1 MSNPRIAV
9 LVVEDEA
16 LIRLA
21 AMDLVESAGYEAV
34 EARNADEAIRILGA
48 RTDIRVVF
56 TDVDMPGTMDGL
68 KLAHFIR
75 DRWPPIKLVV
85 ASGMKILAESQLPK
99 GSRFFS
105 KPYEDSSIVSA
116 LTDLLSDG

>member
-116 LTDLLSDG
+116 LTELLSDG

>member
-75 DRWPPIKLVV
+75 DRWPPIRLVV

>member
-75 DRWPPIKLVV
+75 DRWPPIRLVV

-116 LTDLLSDG
+116 LTELLSDG

>member
-48 RTDIRVVF
+48 RRDIRVVF

-75 DRWPPIKLVV
+75 DRWPPIRLVV

-116 LTDLLSDG
+116 LTELLSDG